1 MNPMRVGLIGCGN
14 ISTVYF
20 EAGGRFRDLQIVA
33 CADRDPARAEAAA
46 VRHAIPRV
54 LDVAN
59 LPGDPE
65 VDLVLNLTPPQ
76 AHTPVLRT
84 AIAAGKHAYTE
95 KPLGLSLAES
105 ISLLEQA
112 GAAGVTI
119 GCAPDT
125 VLGAG
130 IQTARKLIDDGW
142 IGRPVSATA
151 FMLCPGHESWHPD
164 PAFYYAPGGGPLFD
178 MGPYYLSALVTL
190 LGPITQACAMTT
202 AAASER
208 IITSEARFGQAVPV
222 AVPTHVSG
230 TLAFE
235 SGALATLIMSF
246 DAIGHSL
253 PHLEIHGTEGSLQVA
268 DPNTFGGPIRLKRRG
283 ADAFADV
290 PLSHT
295 YASQSRGL
303 GLAEMARAIQ
313 DGREPRA
320 SARMALHVLDCMEAL
335 HRSAGA
341 RTFVSLA
348 TRCPRPEPMPMN
360 LLEGGVDS

>member
-20 EAGGRFRDLQIVA
+20 EAGRRFRDFHIVA
-33 CADRDPARAEAAA
+33 CADQDPARAEAAA
-46 VRHAIPRV
+46 ALHAIPRV
-54 LDVAN
+54 LDVAD

-76 AHTPVLRT
+76 AHTQVLQA

-105 ISLLEQA
+105 TALLEQA
-112 GAAGVTI
+112 GAAGVVI

-130 IQTARKLIDDGW
+130 LQTARKLIDDGW

-190 LGPITQACAMTT
+190 LGPINQACAMTT
-202 AAASER
+202 AAATER
-208 IITSEARFGQAVPV
+208 IITSEARFGQTVPV

-235 SGALATLIMSF
+235 SGALTTMIMSF
-246 DAIGHSL
+246 DAVGHSL
-253 PHLEIHGTEGSLQVA
+253 PHLEVHGTEGSLQVA

-283 ADAFADV
+283 ADAFTEV
-290 PLSHT
+290 PLSHA

-303 GLAEMARAIQ
+303 GLAEMARAIRE
-313 DGREPRA
+313 GREPRA
-320 SARMALHVLDCMEAL
+320 SARMALHVLDCIEAL
-335 HRSAGA
+335 HRSASERA
-341 RTFVSLA
+341 FVSLA

-360 LLEGGVDS
+360 LLEGRVDS

>member
-14 ISTVYF
+14 ISNVYF
-20 EAGGRFRDLQIVA
+20 EAGRRFRDFQIVA
-33 CADRDPARAEAAA
+33 CADLDPARAEAAA
-46 VRHAIPRV
+46 TRHAIPRV
-54 LDVAN
+54 LDVAD

-65 VDLVLNLTPPQ
+65 VGLVLNLTPPQ
-76 AHTPVLRT
+76 AHTQVLHA

-105 ISLLEQA
+105 TALLEEAQ
-112 GAAGVTI
+112 AAGVVI

-130 IQTARKLIDDGW
+130 LQTARKLIDDGW
-142 IGRPVSATA
+142 IGRPISATA

-178 MGPYYLSALVTL
+178 MGPYYLSALITL

-202 AAASER
+202 AAATER
-208 IITSEARFGQAVPV
+208 VITSEARFGQVVPV

-246 DAIGHSL
+246 DTIGHSL

-268 DPNTFGGPIRLKRRG
+268 DPNTFGGPIKLKRRG
-283 ADAFADV
+283 AESFTEI
-290 PLSHT
+290 PLIHG
-295 YASQSRGL
+295 YPDQSRGL
-303 GLAEMARAIQ
+303 GLAEMARAIR
-313 DGREPRA
+313 DDREPRA

-335 HRSAGA
+335 HRSASA
-341 RTFVSLA
+341 RAFATLA